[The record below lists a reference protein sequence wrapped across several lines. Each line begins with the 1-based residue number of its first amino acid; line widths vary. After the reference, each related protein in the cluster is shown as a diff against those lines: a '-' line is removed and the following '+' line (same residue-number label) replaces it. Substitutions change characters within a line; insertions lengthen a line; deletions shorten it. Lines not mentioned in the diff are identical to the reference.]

1 VKKTSVLGTFTI
13 VIKLS
18 NWQIGNTS
26 ILAIHI
32 VQLAGFPLRLNAEGS
47 ATIGMSAKGKIDI
60 RQMFGSPSTF
70 DINGSVKPSAALEVR
85 ASMGVDGQ
93 VASTGLKIV
102 NTLHSST
109 VLDGVVQ
116 LRDGRI
122 FNLDWNLPQD
132 KIEIFNAE

>member
-1 VKKTSVLGTFTI
+1 M
-13 VIKLS
+13 
-18 NWQIGNTS
+18 
-26 ILAIHI
+26 
-32 VQLAGFPLRLNAEGS
+32 GS
-47 ATIGMSAKGKIDI
+47 ATIGLSAKGKVDV
-60 RQMFGSPSTF
+60 RQMLSSPSTF
-70 DINGSVKPSAALEVR
+70 DVNGSVKPSAALEVR

-93 VASTGLKIV
+93 AASTGLKIV

-132 KIEIFNAE
+132 KVEIFNAE